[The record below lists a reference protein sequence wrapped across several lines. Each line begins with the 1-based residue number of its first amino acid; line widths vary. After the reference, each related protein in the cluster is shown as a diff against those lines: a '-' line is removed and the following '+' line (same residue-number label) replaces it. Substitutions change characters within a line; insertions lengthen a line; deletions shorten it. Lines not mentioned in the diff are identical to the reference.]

1 MKDKKIGILLLGF
14 ALVFA
19 CGRKT
24 ESKNIEL
31 TQSNFKLAQDYNDFA
46 SKMENNDTLNLGVN
60 LSMCGWEEYDEVEIT
75 KSEDRVY
82 IQIKEKRIASDT
94 TIYFPKVPYE
104 LKNDTLSIEK
114 MMEGFDI
121 NYTEKISSPFFII
134 RNPKEKDTILLRTTG
149 LGNRGRNIQ
158 KYHSLM
164 LELYPKEMDSYY
176 VALFG
181 VTYKEFNEGI
191 ITEE

>member
-31 TQSNFKLAQDYNDFA
+31 ARSDFKITQDYNDFA
-46 SKMENNDTLNLGVN
+46 SKMQNNDTLQLGVN
-60 LSMCGWEEYDEVEIT
+60 LSMCGWEEYDEVEFT
-75 KSEDRVY
+75 KREDRVY
-82 IQIKEKRIASDT
+82 LQIKKKRIASDT
-94 TIYFPKVPYE
+94 TMYFPKVLYE

-114 MMEGFDI
+114 MMDGFDI
-121 NYTEKISSPFFII
+121 NYTEKVSSPFFVI

-149 LGNRGRNIQ
+149 LSNRGRNIQ

-164 LELYPKEMDSYY
+164 LELYPKEMDSFY

-191 ITEE
+191 VSEE

>member
-19 CGRKT
+19 CGRKK

-31 TQSNFKLAQDYNDFA
+31 TQSDFKIAQDYNDFA
-46 SKMENNDTLNLGVN
+46 SK
-60 LSMCGWEEYDEVEIT
+60 
-75 KSEDRVY
+75 
-82 IQIKEKRIASDT
+82 RIANDT

-134 RNPKEKDTILLRTTG
+134 CNPKEKDTILLRTTG

-176 VALFG
+176 VAFFG

-191 ITEE
+191 VSEE

>member
-24 ESKNIEL
+24 ELKNIEL

-75 KSEDRVY
+75 GYSGDV
-82 IQIKEKRIASDT
+82 DPP
-94 TIYFPKVPYE
+94 FWPY
-104 LKNDTLSIEK
+104 
-114 MMEGFDI
+114 
-121 NYTEKISSPFFII
+121 
-134 RNPKEKDTILLRTTG
+134 
-149 LGNRGRNIQ
+149 
-158 KYHSLM
+158 
-164 LELYPKEMDSYY
+164 
-176 VALFG
+176 
-181 VTYKEFNEGI
+181 
-191 ITEE
+191 